1 MKQFMTTWPQQ
12 QVSLNRVVVRAV
24 SFELMESDTASHA
37 CTVQR
42 LLLCAEASF
51 IVILLSLL
59 VNVGALV
66 GYTSQDIARSGILP
80 AEQVVWN
87 FQKAM
92 RCVLVVLCFRAGFL
106 HRQKL
111 FDGDAHKWPNLVFTR
126 LSQELWL
133 LPSDEDSGVVY
144 RRYICLALV
153 VLGRA
158 VLGTVRS
165 AIKFHSHMTSEE
177 KVDDKSVDS
186 QICSGQFINWTI
198 FLLDIT
204 TNCGF
209 LLGFRAGRHYFA
221 AAKQAFPEE
230 SDSAPELTSNGEDS
244 SESRHQS
251 HGEEE
256 PDVPGRRRHSM
267 AVPALRR
274 PSAVQRRV
282 RSRAVGTGDDPN
294 DNPEDEDAQLSPKK
308 CQLPPKEIC
317 LQAMCKGEQVD
328 HGPIF
333 SCYAWWTLL
342 GLLVTSAIE
351 CLLLSYWEA
360 ALLGNR
366 DDEVDVFRM
375 RPYFFSWTPDFGR
388 WRLRRVV
395 LGSWRD
401 LFYFA
406 ILYPATA
413 SAVFVAAV
421 LAHHFACGR
430 LRLVDGIMHRAV
442 MTIMSYATLLGSQRA
457 YFAMSCLLIS
467 WECRQLE
474 IRANDFARRFP
485 GLSPRQPVHAM
496 VCNFLTLDAV
506 EPKRWSAAE
515 VKLFEEAFAERSQA
529 PESPISHLVD
539 DIIREVRRQCLE
551 SPTAGLRLALRVLQ
565 HAAGQAA
572 RSFALDVLPEV
583 CAEWWL
589 LDEEDQHQLYDV
601 ILQTRDLDSDWG
613 LQVAKILE
621 VIGQQSDL
629 CRLMRSQSRLQRSGL
644 SSAQSQPQLRT
655 RTLDPRQ
662 ALACFEQSIRS
673 NSPSHD
679 SPVRVGSGEHPEGSA
694 KEAHPLVD
702 AQASVLACWAAD
714 FPWRAVQG
722 AMSCFSISWTLLLR
736 ELPALPSIY
745 ILRFNTA
752 HSTDRCLGWLQHA
765 TLVNEVKELQSRLAP
780 LITYVF
786 VQHLAYLFL
795 DVARQSCDAT
805 VPFNMVHYLFR
816 HVMFLGALAVTV
828 WRIGKLNFSIYEK
841 LHNAVMDLLPMNWA
855 DLGHCPNVGQ
865 TEVVLQRQHME
876 DWFRYLQ
883 HNIDTGRRDACI
895 CVFHLRFAAKS
906 HVVALSVLT
915 LLTLPVVNKVLEYY
929 GKQVVNDRLLG
940 GNDVSERSSFLHQM
954 EQTWI
959 CKVRYSEADLGS
971 LYFTCSSF
979 NFLAAALCLSCCMAL
994 PAATARRCRAAVAA
1008 YVRDGHWAGALW
1020 VLRRALHAE
1029 KVHLDAAMFEMVMLS
1044 CSRSSQWA
1052 RTISLLD
1059 DMQHHFIE
1067 MTSRAFVAAI
1077 AAAERCGRWEPA
1089 LVLLEDAERL
1099 GRAGSPCYSAAA
1111 AACGRQSMW
1120 QRAIGLLLRA
1130 ISRGLDVDVPAYNA
1144 VMQAAASSAVWEHA
1158 IHWFRELLQNKTKR
1172 SHLSFAIACSGL
1184 CEGGKWQ
1191 QALEVF
1197 GAARR
1202 VWRGDAQHCVVAWL
1216 SLVDNCDESQQS
1228 PVLQHCLQTGLRM
1241 SRSLSTMWPQT
1252 METKQQ
1258 AALTSL
1264 RLDSLGGYSSTS
1276 SLPSRRILSPA
1287 LRTLQEFTRFDAP
1300 PALGSHA
1307 VRELAACMG
1316 IRGDG
1321 AHVLRQ
1327 RLHTEVGA
1335 SRWVDAVSLA
1345 AMIHVRRVWTQDV
1358 LAAVS
1363 YRIKGSG
1370 AALCC
1375 IIEFVPSAER
1385 TKRACL

>member
-1 MKQFMTTWPQQ
+1 
-12 QVSLNRVVVRAV
+12 
-24 SFELMESDTASHA
+24 
-37 CTVQR
+37 

-485 GLSPRQPVHAM
+485 GLSPRQ
-496 VCNFLTLDAV
+496 
-506 EPKRWSAAE
+506 R
-515 VKLFEEAFAERSQA
+515 
-529 PESPISHLVD
+529 
-539 DIIREVRRQCLE
+539 
-551 SPTAGLRLALRVLQ
+551 
-565 HAAGQAA
+565 
-572 RSFALDVLPEV
+572 
-583 CAEWWL
+583 
-589 LDEEDQHQLYDV
+589 
-601 ILQTRDLDSDWG
+601 
-613 LQVAKILE
+613 
-621 VIGQQSDL
+621 
-629 CRLMRSQSRLQRSGL
+629 
-644 SSAQSQPQLRT
+644 
-655 RTLDPRQ
+655 
-662 ALACFEQSIRS
+662 
-673 NSPSHD
+673 
-679 SPVRVGSGEHPEGSA
+679 
-694 KEAHPLVD
+694 
-702 AQASVLACWAAD
+702 
-714 FPWRAVQG
+714 
-722 AMSCFSISWTLLLR
+722 
-736 ELPALPSIY
+736 
-745 ILRFNTA
+745 
-752 HSTDRCLGWLQHA
+752 WLQHA

-954 EQTWI
+954 EQT
-959 CKVRYSEADLGS
+959 
-971 LYFTCSSF
+971 
-979 NFLAAALCLSCCMAL
+979 CM
-994 PAATARRCRAAVAA
+994 P
-1008 YVRDGHWAGALW
+1008 HK
-1020 VLRRALHAE
+1020 E
-1029 KVHLDAAMFEMVMLS
+1029 
-1044 CSRSSQWA
+1044 
-1052 RTISLLD
+1052 
-1059 DMQHHFIE
+1059 
-1067 MTSRAFVAAI
+1067 
-1077 AAAERCGRWEPA
+1077 
-1089 LVLLEDAERL
+1089 
-1099 GRAGSPCYSAAA
+1099 
-1111 AACGRQSMW
+1111 
-1120 QRAIGLLLRA
+1120 
-1130 ISRGLDVDVPAYNA
+1130 
-1144 VMQAAASSAVWEHA
+1144 
-1158 IHWFRELLQNKTKR
+1158 
-1172 SHLSFAIACSGL
+1172 
-1184 CEGGKWQ
+1184 
-1191 QALEVF
+1191 
-1197 GAARR
+1197 
-1202 VWRGDAQHCVVAWL
+1202 
-1216 SLVDNCDESQQS
+1216 
-1228 PVLQHCLQTGLRM
+1228 
-1241 SRSLSTMWPQT
+1241 
-1252 METKQQ
+1252 
-1258 AALTSL
+1258 
-1264 RLDSLGGYSSTS
+1264 
-1276 SLPSRRILSPA
+1276 
-1287 LRTLQEFTRFDAP
+1287 
-1300 PALGSHA
+1300 
-1307 VRELAACMG
+1307 
-1316 IRGDG
+1316 
-1321 AHVLRQ
+1321 
-1327 RLHTEVGA
+1327 
-1335 SRWVDAVSLA
+1335 
-1345 AMIHVRRVWTQDV
+1345 
-1358 LAAVS
+1358 
-1363 YRIKGSG
+1363 
-1370 AALCC
+1370 
-1375 IIEFVPSAER
+1375 
-1385 TKRACL
+1385 

>member
-1 MKQFMTTWPQQ
+1 
-12 QVSLNRVVVRAV
+12 
-24 SFELMESDTASHA
+24 MESGTASHA

-177 KVDDKSVDS
+177 KVDDKSVDG

-256 PDVPGRRRHSM
+256 PDVPGRRRLP

-294 DNPEDEDAQLSPKK
+294 DNLEDEDAQLSPKK

-421 LAHHFACGR
+421 LAHHFAWGR
-430 LRLVDGIMHRAV
+430 LRLVDSIMHRAV

-506 EPKRWSAAE
+506 EPRRWSSAE

-565 HAAGQAA
+565 HAAGHAA
-572 RSFALDVLPEV
+572 RSFALDVLREV
-583 CAEWWL
+583 CTEWWL
-589 LDEEDQHQLYDV
+589 LDEEEQHQLYDV
-601 ILQTRDLDSDWG
+601 ILQMRDLDADWG
-613 LQVAKILE
+613 PQVAKVLE

-629 CRLMRSQSRLQRSGL
+629 CRLVRSQSRLRSGL
-644 SSAQSQPQLRT
+644 SSSQSLPQLRT
-655 RTLDPRQ
+655 RSGASNSQFAPSRLPTTRQSVWDRESIPKDPPKKPIPWWTPRQ
-662 ALACFEQSIRS
+662 VSWLAGQPIFPGEQFKAPCPAFRSVGRFYFENYQRCH
-673 NSPSHD
+673 PST
-679 SPVRVGSGEHPEGSA
+679 
-694 KEAHPLVD
+694 
-702 AQASVLACWAAD
+702 
-714 FPWRAVQG
+714 F
-722 AMSCFSISWTLLLR
+722 
-736 ELPALPSIY
+736 
-745 ILRFNTA
+745 
-752 HSTDRCLGWLQHA
+752 
-765 TLVNEVKELQSRLAP
+765 
-780 LITYVF
+780 
-786 VQHLAYLFL
+786 
-795 DVARQSCDAT
+795 
-805 VPFNMVHYLFR
+805 
-816 HVMFLGALAVTV
+816 
-828 WRIGKLNFSIYEK
+828 
-841 LHNAVMDLLPMNWA
+841 
-855 DLGHCPNVGQ
+855 
-865 TEVVLQRQHME
+865 
-876 DWFRYLQ
+876 
-883 HNIDTGRRDACI
+883 
-895 CVFHLRFAAKS
+895 
-906 HVVALSVLT
+906 
-915 LLTLPVVNKVLEYY
+915 
-929 GKQVVNDRLLG
+929 
-940 GNDVSERSSFLHQM
+940 
-954 EQTWI
+954 
-959 CKVRYSEADLGS
+959 
-971 LYFTCSSF
+971 
-979 NFLAAALCLSCCMAL
+979 
-994 PAATARRCRAAVAA
+994 
-1008 YVRDGHWAGALW
+1008 
-1020 VLRRALHAE
+1020 
-1029 KVHLDAAMFEMVMLS
+1029 
-1044 CSRSSQWA
+1044 
-1052 RTISLLD
+1052 
-1059 DMQHHFIE
+1059 
-1067 MTSRAFVAAI
+1067 
-1077 AAAERCGRWEPA
+1077 
-1089 LVLLEDAERL
+1089 
-1099 GRAGSPCYSAAA
+1099 
-1111 AACGRQSMW
+1111 
-1120 QRAIGLLLRA
+1120 
-1130 ISRGLDVDVPAYNA
+1130 
-1144 VMQAAASSAVWEHA
+1144 
-1158 IHWFRELLQNKTKR
+1158 
-1172 SHLSFAIACSGL
+1172 
-1184 CEGGKWQ
+1184 
-1191 QALEVF
+1191 
-1197 GAARR
+1197 
-1202 VWRGDAQHCVVAWL
+1202 
-1216 SLVDNCDESQQS
+1216 
-1228 PVLQHCLQTGLRM
+1228 
-1241 SRSLSTMWPQT
+1241 
-1252 METKQQ
+1252 
-1258 AALTSL
+1258 
-1264 RLDSLGGYSSTS
+1264 
-1276 SLPSRRILSPA
+1276 
-1287 LRTLQEFTRFDAP
+1287 
-1300 PALGSHA
+1300 
-1307 VRELAACMG
+1307 
-1316 IRGDG
+1316 
-1321 AHVLRQ
+1321 
-1327 RLHTEVGA
+1327 
-1335 SRWVDAVSLA
+1335 
-1345 AMIHVRRVWTQDV
+1345 
-1358 LAAVS
+1358 
-1363 YRIKGSG
+1363 
-1370 AALCC
+1370 
-1375 IIEFVPSAER
+1375 
-1385 TKRACL
+1385 